1 MTLLVDT
8 SVWSLALRR
17 DVASHAPKHLSQGWR
32 ATRHYRCFD
41 RTVMHSASF
50 GFTDHRL
57 TRQLAVKLL
66 SGVNRLS
73 GY

>member
-8 SVWSLALRR
+8 SVWSLVLRR

-32 ATRHYRCFD
+32 ATLHYRCFD

-57 TRQLAVKLL
+57 TRQLADL
-66 SGVNRLS
+66 NC
-73 GY
+73 